1 MIWGKKTVKG
11 VIARDSY
18 LIMALNSNDLHLLQ
32 IFVMAGF
39 FVAAC
44 VGFVLALK
52 RDVVWAR
59 HPLVFKAGLLQN
71 DGLNQ

>member
-1 MIWGKKTVKG
+1 
-11 VIARDSY
+11 
-18 LIMALNSNDLHLLQ
+18 MALNSNDLHLSQ

-59 HPLVFKAGLLQN
+59 HPLFFKPMTCLLQN

>member
-1 MIWGKKTVKG
+1 
-11 VIARDSY
+11 
-18 LIMALNSNDLHLLQ
+18 MALNSNDLHLLQ

-44 VGFVLALK
+44 VVFVLGLK
-52 RDVVWAR
+52 RVVVWAR
-59 HPLVFKAGLLQN
+59 HPLFFKACLLQN